1 MAPGGTLMN
10 DRHWLFRY
18 SLGVGLFL
26 VALGLRFLAEP
37 LLPPGF
43 PFLTFFPAIIVATFV
58 AGAGPGS
65 LCAVLSGVAALYFF
79 IPPANSLL
87 LDYQSGVAIA
97 FFTFIVV
104 VDILIIDRLTGA
116 LADLRAER
124 EKAVLHA
131 EQRDTLFKELQHR
144 IGNNLQS
151 VSALL
156 NIQLRAVKDPEAR
169 RALSDGVQRV
179 GVIADI
185 HRMFHDPAH
194 SDGRIDDDF
203 VRELAE
209 RCIDTAGA
217 RDRVRL
223 ATDITPIALPQDKFL
238 PVALILTECI
248 NNAIEH
254 GLGQRPSGTISVTL
268 ERSGGLAELR
278 VRDDGPGVPPGFD
291 LAAARSIGLT
301 VLRSFASQLGGTLTI
316 TNDGGTLCR
325 LTFDIPTVAHH
336 QVAWSTT
343 GLKAAYPT

>member
-1 MAPGGTLMN
+1 MAPRGTYMN
-10 DRHWLFRY
+10 DRHWLLRY
-18 SLGVGLFL
+18 SVGVGLFL
-26 VALGLRFLAEP
+26 AALALRFLAEP
-37 LLPPGF
+37 SLPPGF

-65 LCAVLSGVAALYFF
+65 LCAVLSGLAALYFF
-79 IPPANSLL
+79 IPPTNALV

-97 FFTFIVV
+97 FFAFIVV

-116 LADLRAER
+116 LAALRAER

-156 NIQLRAVKDPEAR
+156 NIQVRAVKDPEAR
-169 RALSDGVQRV
+169 RALADSVQRV

-194 SDGRIDDDF
+194 ADGRIDNDF

-209 RCIDTAGA
+209 RCIDAAGA
-217 RDRVRL
+217 RDRVTL

-248 NNAIEH
+248 NNALEH
-254 GLGQRPSGTISVTL
+254 GLGQRPAGTISVTL
-268 ERSGGLAELR
+268 EKSGGLAELR

-316 TNDGGTLCR
+316 VNDNGTLCR
-325 LTFDIPTVAHH
+325 LTFDIPTVAQH

>member
-1 MAPGGTLMN
+1 MN
-10 DRHWLFRY
+10 DRHWLLKY
-18 SLGVGLFL
+18 VLGVGLFL
-26 VALGLRFLAEP
+26 AALALRFAAEP
-37 LLPPGF
+37 FLPPGF

-79 IPPANSLL
+79 IPPAGSLQ

-97 FFTFIVV
+97 FFTIIVA

-116 LADLRAER
+116 LAELRRER

-131 EQRDTLFKELQHR
+131 EQRDTLFMELQHR

-156 NIQLRAVKDPEAR
+156 NIQVRAVKDPEAR
-169 RALSDGVQRV
+169 RALADSVQRV

-194 SDGRIDDDF
+194 ADGRIDDDF
-203 VRELAE
+203 VRELAL
-209 RCIDTAGA
+209 RCITAAGA
-217 RDRVRL
+217 GERIRL
-223 ATDITPIALPQDKFL
+223 ATDITPVALPQDKFL

-254 GLGQRPSGTISVTL
+254 GIGQRPSGTIAVTL
-268 ERSGGLAELR
+268 EKSGGVAELR
-278 VRDDGPGVPPGFD
+278 VRDDGPGLPADFD

-301 VLRSFASQLGGTLTI
+301 VLRSFASQLGGTLAI
-316 TNDGGTLCR
+316 VDDGGTLCR
-325 LTFDIPTVAHH
+325 LTFDIPTVAEH